1 MTLSEMIDQ
10 FCASDSK
17 NIVAEIE
24 KVHAFFEIPVVPEY
38 LTSEMLMAA
47 FYRALGFGGLKDS
60 TVLKN
65 SRDLHRMM
73 YNNEGFASGAFNGS
87 EVKKLLEDVL
97 LSPEEPSQKRSQK
110 YPEYLFLAPIVP
122 ETALFSNPV
131 RLTRNLNAQG
141 GNPWSVERLVKTL
154 VSYCA
159 ESTED
164 SKRIWNC
171 LFDKLSVAHNNEEDY
186 FAQIIQKVLLNAADA
201 LRNQIDGVNDR
212 LPRWS
217 ISVNDSFDAN
227 RAKKYYKD
235 RKCFSKISPLD
246 YIRSGL
252 LSILELKPR
261 FSRWQWVTM
270 LDSLLRVSS
279 VAFVIWLLDSHR
291 IIYQMIQ
298 SIVFENGII
307 DTENPEDFFVREYN
321 RHRTTTVFCYGEGS
335 SKAEKKIVTDYGR
348 SIIRLSF
355 LLAYVRQIDTVTYN
369 KIDWSSISGFIHSL
383 ELLRGTFSNEDT
395 REHFF
400 TALSQVLNQR
410 SNDITLKAA
419 RIRHL
424 IEFFRVLRQKLVIES
439 QNDLIRNDQ
448 SFLVHQKADY
458 VRAPY
463 IVDFGS
469 VACFVMVYCCAL
481 KDKNGTRRV
490 FSLKDFKRYLCSF
503 YVSVRPSHEEQFTE
517 QLKGLGLTMD
527 SPDADDGLMIR
538 NPFFEEADE

>member
-1 MTLSEMIDQ
+1 MTLLEMIDQ
-10 FCASDSK
+10 FCAADSK
-17 NIVAEIE
+17 NVAAEIE
-24 KVHAFFEIPVVPEY
+24 KIHAFFEIPVVPEY
-38 LTSEMLMAA
+38 LTSEMLMSA
-47 FYRALGFGGLKDS
+47 FYRALGFGGLKDL

-73 YNNEGFASGAFNGS
+73 YSPGGFASGAFVGS

-97 LSPEEPSQKRSQK
+97 LSPEDPSQKRSQK

-141 GNPWSVERLVKTL
+141 GTPWSVERLAKTL

-159 ESTED
+159 ESAED
-164 SKRIWNC
+164 SKRIWNY
-171 LFDKLSVAHNNEEDY
+171 LFDKLSVAHDNEEDY
-186 FAQIIQKVLLNAADA
+186 FAQIIQKVLLDAANA
-201 LRNQIDGVNDR
+201 LRNKKEEANDG
-212 LPRWS
+212 LPRWT
-217 ISVNDSFDAN
+217 ISANDSFDIN
-227 RAKKYYKD
+227 QAKKYYKD
-235 RKCFSKISPLD
+235 RKFFSKISPLD

-252 LSILELKPR
+252 LSILELKSR
-261 FSRWQWVTM
+261 FSRWQWITM
-270 LDSLLRVSS
+270 LDALLRMSS

-307 DTENPEDFFVREYN
+307 DTEKPEDFFVREYN

-335 SKAEKKIVTDYGR
+335 AKAEKRIVTDYGR

-355 LLAYVRQIDTVTYN
+355 LLAYVRQVDITTY
-369 KIDWSSISGFIHSL
+369 KKMDWSTISGFIKSL
-383 ELLRGTFSNEDT
+383 ETLRGMFSNDAT
-395 REHFF
+395 RDQYFA
-400 TALSQVLNQR
+400 ALTQVLNQR
-410 SNDITLKAA
+410 ANDINLKAA

-424 IEFFRVLRQKLVIES
+424 KEFFRVLRQKSVVET
-439 QNDLIRNDQ
+439 QNDLIRYDQ
-448 SFLVHQKADY
+448 SFLVHQKAY

-469 VACFVMVYCCAL
+469 VACFVMVYCCAAN
-481 KDKNGTRRV
+481 DENGTRRV
-490 FSLKDFKRYLCSF
+490 FSLKDFKRYLSSF

-538 NPFFEEADE
+538 NPFFEEEDE